1 MEISELVR
9 LELNLVILKSG
20 EYILVSPSYLLETKD
35 NLVSIMTQ
43 LHGYDIESANDWDI
57 LILINMARH
66 LSITNTV
73 FLKNWRVWQ
82 KTFNNFE
89 IVQRASFSTL

>member
-73 FLKNWRVWQ
+73 FFKNWRVWQ
-82 KTFNNFE
+82 KTLSELLFLPYDKE
-89 IVQRASFSTL
+89 